1 MAITL
6 ELTPAAEA
14 LLSDLAEQDGQDKKT
29 VASSL
34 LAAALEHAA
43 HEREVK
49 AVLCGMED
57 SRAGRARPLAEWDA
71 EFRAKYN
78 IPANLEPLS
87 EEELSAFP

>member
-1 MAITL
+1 MTITL
-6 ELTPAAEA
+6 DLAPATAA

-34 LAAALEHAA
+34 LSAALEHAA

-49 AVLCGMED
+49 AALRGMED

-87 EEELSAFP
+87 EEELNALP